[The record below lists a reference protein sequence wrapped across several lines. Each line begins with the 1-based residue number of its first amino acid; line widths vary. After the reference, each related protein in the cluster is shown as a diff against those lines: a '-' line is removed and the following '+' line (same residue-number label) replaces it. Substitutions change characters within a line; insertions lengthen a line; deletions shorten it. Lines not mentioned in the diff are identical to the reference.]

1 MKPNMPITLWLRWVG
16 ANALGEMVGLGL
28 TFLAAAIGFA
38 KLESL
43 GGLAGVLLAFAFA
56 VASGIFEAT
65 LVGWAQWWA
74 MRPWFPA
81 IQRWAWWRAT
91 VIGALLAYLLGY
103 LPSTLMSLQAA
114 TTQSAPAAEPS
125 QGIVILLAAGMGLV
139 GGAVLS
145 FAQWLVLRKQVPSAG
160 LWLPANMLA
169 WMIGMPMIFWAID
182 QAQKLNSINQVVS
195 FMAVTLL
202 IVGAIVGAVHGL
214 ALVRLAGKN
223 QAKTMD
229 FSR

>member
-1 MKPNMPITLWLRWVG
+1 MKPNMPITLWLSWVW

-28 TFLAAAIGFA
+28 TFLVAAIGFT

-43 GGLAGVLLAFAFA
+43 GGLAGILLAFAFA

-74 MRPWFPA
+74 MHPWFPG
-81 IQRWAWWRAT
+81 IQRRAWWNAT
-91 VIGALLAYLLGY
+91 VIGALLAYILGY
-103 LPSTLMSLQAA
+103 LPSTLMNLQAE
-114 TTQSAPAAEPS
+114 TTQSTVTEPS
-125 QGIVILLAAGMGLV
+125 QGIVLLLAAGMGLV

-145 FAQWLVLRKQVPSAG
+145 FAQWLVLRKHARGAG

-169 WMIGMPMIFWAID
+169 WMLGMPMIFWAID
-182 QAQKLNSINQVVS
+182 QAQKLNSINQVVP

-202 IVGAIVGAVHGL
+202 FVGAVVGAVHGL
-214 ALVRLAGKN
+214 ALVWLAVKIQGKG
-223 QAKTMD
+223 ME
-229 FSR
+229 SLV

>member
-1 MKPNMPITLWLRWVG
+1 MKSNMLFTLWLRWVG
-16 ANALGEMVGLGL
+16 ANALGEMFGLGL
-28 TFLAAAIGFA
+28 TFLAAAIGFT

-43 GGLAGVLLAFAFA
+43 GGLAGILLAFVFA

-74 MRPWFPA
+74 MRPWFPG

-91 VIGALLAYLLGY
+91 VIGALIAYVLGY
-103 LPSTLMSLQAA
+103 LPSTLMNLQAE
-114 TTQSAPAAEPS
+114 TTQSAVAAEPA
-125 QGIVILLAAGMGLV
+125 QGIVLLLAAGMGLV

-145 FAQWLVLRKQVPSAG
+145 FAQWLVLRKHIRGAG
-160 LWLPANMLA
+160 LWVPANMLA
-169 WMIGMPMIFWAID
+169 WMIGMPAIFWAID
-182 QAQKLNSINQVVS
+182 QAQKLNSNYQIAP

-202 IVGAIVGAVHGL
+202 VVGAVVGAVHGL

-223 QAKTMD
+223 QAKVMD
-229 FSR
+229 FSG

>member
-1 MKPNMPITLWLRWVG
+1 MKPNMPITLWLRWVW
-16 ANALGEMVGLGL
+16 ANALGEMIGLGL
-28 TFLAAAIGFA
+28 TFLVAALGFT

-43 GGLAGVLLAFAFA
+43 AGLAGILLAFAFA

-74 MRPWFPA
+74 MRPWFPG

-91 VIGALLAYLLGY
+91 VIGALLAYILGY
-103 LPSTLMSLQAA
+103 LPSTLMNLQAE
-114 TTQSAPAAEPS
+114 TTQSAAAPEPS
-125 QGIVILLAAGMGLV
+125 QGVVLLLAAGMGLV

-145 FAQWLVLRKQVPSAG
+145 FAQWLVLRKHARGAS

-169 WMIGMPMIFWAID
+169 WMLGMPVIFWAID
-182 QAQKLNSINQVVS
+182 QAQKLNSINQVVP

-202 IVGAIVGAVHGL
+202 VVGATVGAVHGL
-214 ALVRLAGKN
+214 ALVRLALKV
-223 QAKTMD
+223 QAKGKES
-229 FSR
+229 FV